1 MSQTPAR
8 RGRPAT
14 VDPARVAATALRLF
28 TERGF
33 GNVTMDDVAS
43 ACGVGRRT
51 LFRLFPSKAAM
62 VWGGSGEAR
71 DAITEVLGASS
82 PASLAEALDV
92 VRVAFVASST
102 FPAAA
107 LEITRQR
114 LSLIA
119 ADDELLAWGT
129 SSIGTSAALVGEFL
143 ARAEGQHAP
152 SLRAQSLAAACSA
165 ANFAAL
171 VWWAQSAPERDPAE
185 VVDEALSHLL
195 DGARTW
201 VAQDRE

>member
-8 RGRPAT
+8 RGRPVT
-14 VDPARVAATALRLF
+14 VDRVEVAATALRLF
-28 TERGF
+28 TEHGF

-43 ACGVGRRT
+43 ACGVARRT

-71 DAITEVLGASS
+71 DTIADA
-82 PASLAEALDV
+82 LAAAGRVDLPEAFDV
-92 VRVAFVASST
+92 VRSAFVASST
-102 FPAAA
+102 FPAPA
-107 LEITRQR
+107 LEVTRQR
-114 LSLIA
+114 LRLIA

-129 SSIGTSAALVGEFL
+129 ARIGTSTALVEAFL
-143 ARAEGQHAP
+143 TRAQGTARP
-152 SLRAQSLAAACSA
+152 SLHVRSFAAACSA

-171 VWWAQSAPERDPAE
+171 VWWAQEAPDDDPAG
-185 VVDEALSHLL
+185 VVDDALSALV

-201 VAQDRE
+201 AVPG